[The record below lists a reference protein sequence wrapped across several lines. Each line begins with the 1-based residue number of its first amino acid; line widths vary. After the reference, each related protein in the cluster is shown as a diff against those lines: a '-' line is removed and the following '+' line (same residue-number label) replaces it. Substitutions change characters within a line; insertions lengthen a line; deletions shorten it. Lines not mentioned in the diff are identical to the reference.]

1 MGEIGESSDPPFEEA
16 YKKLFD
22 EFNYA
27 PRLSS
32 EVDEV
37 IAVDERELP
46 LIDLEELSRGEMA
59 REECKN
65 KIARAS
71 QEWGFFQV
79 VNHGIP
85 REILETMRKEEVKL
99 FKRPFKEKAMAD
111 KEFNFSEGSYRWG
124 SPSASRVR
132 ELSWSEAFHVQLSD
146 IYADGGNHHLS
157 SIMRQ
162 VAIPLYELGQKLAA
176 ILAEKVGSSPT
187 YFQETC
193 LLTHSYIRMNRYP
206 PRPISFHSL
215 GLMPHTDSDF
225 LTILH
230 QDDVPGLQLVK
241 HRKWVSVK
249 PNPDALVINIGDLFE
264 AWSNGIYR
272 SVEHRVVTNSTRER
286 FSTAFFLCPS
296 YDTVIS
302 SSFEPRL
309 YRRFTFKEFKEQ
321 VREDVKKIGHKVG
334 LSRFLVVTDHS

>member
-1 MGEIGESSDPPFEEA
+1 M
-16 YKKLFD
+16 
-22 EFNYA
+22 
-27 PRLSS
+27 
-32 EVDEV
+32 
-37 IAVDERELP
+37 ELP

-59 REECKN
+59 REECKK

-79 VNHGIP
+79 VNHGIS

-99 FKRPFKEKAMAD
+99 FKRTFKEKAMAD
-111 KEFNFSEGSYRWG
+111 KMFNFSEGSYRWG
-124 SPSASRVR
+124 SPSASRLR
-132 ELSWSEAFHVQLSD
+132 EFSWSEAFHVQLSD
-146 IYADGGNHHLS
+146 IYADGDSPAAASMPNHHLS

-162 VAIPLYELGQKLAA
+162 VATSLYELGQKLAA
-176 ILAEKVGSSPT
+176 ILAEKVGHSPT

-206 PRPISFHSL
+206 PRPNTFGF

-230 QDDVPGLQLVK
+230 QDDVAGLQLVK
-241 HRKWVSVK
+241 HGKWVSVK

-302 SSFEPRL
+302 SPFEPCL
-309 YRRFTFKEFKEQ
+309 YRRFTFREFKEQ
-321 VREDVKKIGHKVG
+321 VGEDVKKIGHKVG
-334 LSRFLVVTDHS
+334 LSRFLVRCD